1 MVTLDKP
8 FKINLPYVN
17 PICLPYHSRIQWDL
31 PTWQDEEYT
40 VTGMTKAIVLSICV
54 TDFIFGIRYFSG
66 YGQFDIAH
74 PPRSNYLRYTRMRAI
89 PKLDC
94 FNRTIPNAEKYL
106 PYIDESKL
114 GEGLYLFLIMLI
126 LFCIYVSKFL

>member
-1 MVTLDKP
+1 
-8 FKINLPYVN
+8 
-17 PICLPYHSRIQWDL
+17 
-31 PTWQDEEYT
+31 
-40 VTGMTKAIVLSICV
+40 
-54 TDFIFGIRYFSG
+54 
-66 YGQFDIAH
+66 
-74 PPRSNYLRYTRMRAI
+74 MRAI